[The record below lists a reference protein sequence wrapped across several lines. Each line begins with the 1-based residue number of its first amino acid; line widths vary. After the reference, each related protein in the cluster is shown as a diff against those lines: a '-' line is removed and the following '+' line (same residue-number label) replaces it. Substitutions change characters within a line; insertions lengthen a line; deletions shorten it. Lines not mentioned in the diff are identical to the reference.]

1 MYLQLNTLRSVFFIT
16 FCSAIDSGRD
26 TSAPTYDDPIVFK
39 KKKASGPELD
49 EDGYI
54 NTSKCIAYRPNASG
68 AITSSTSQQYTAKAS
83 SPVDEYE
90 VMMRQLTFRGNV

>member
-1 MYLQLNTLRSVFFIT
+1 MINFIT
-16 FCSAIDSGRD
+16 FYSGPIDSGPD

-39 KKKASGPELD
+39 KKRASSPQLD

-54 NTSKCIAYRPNASG
+54 NTSKCIAYRPNVAG
-68 AITSSTSQQYTAKAS
+68 AITSSTSERHTAKAS

-90 VMMRQLTFRGNV
+90 VMMRQMTFRGNL